1 MGLAWRSGLH
11 LQMFHHVFFLWLSV
25 AHIGWNIMMVLVPKK
40 NPRWWFQI
48 SFMFTP
54 GERIQFDLS
63 IFFQVGWF
71 NHQLEAF
78 SRNDRG
84 STSWSSSYC
93 RHRCHS
99 PRGDW
104 LNKVAE
110 DVIGA
115 YDVFPGTSP
124 GKNPRNFHHF
134 PGTPSP
140 ENVTGRVK
148 VEDHVLIIFQAMRL
162 WVYILPGSNSNC
174 QGTIGCTANSVP
186 MVF

>member
-124 GKNPRNFHHF
+124 GKTLEISIISLEHLPPKMWQEESRWKIMFDHF
-134 PGTPSP
+134 SSH
-140 ENVTGRVK
+140 EALSLYFAR
-148 VEDHVLIIFQAMRL
+148 E
-162 WVYILPGSNSNC
+162 
-174 QGTIGCTANSVP
+174 
-186 MVF
+186 